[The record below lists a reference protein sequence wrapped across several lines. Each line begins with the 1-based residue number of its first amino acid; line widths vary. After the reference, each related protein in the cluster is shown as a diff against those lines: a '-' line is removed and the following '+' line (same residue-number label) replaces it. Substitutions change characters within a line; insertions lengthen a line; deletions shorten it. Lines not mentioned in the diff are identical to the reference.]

1 VYLLGKKETTVIRI
15 QIVTQ
20 DFNATP
26 VFLPLTNVNTG
37 VNFVVD

>member
-1 VYLLGKKETTVIRI
+1 MFGQKDTPVIRI

-26 VFLPLTNVNTG
+26 VFFPIANVNKR